1 MCGILGL
8 IKNSNDEINVDY
20 AFNTLKHR
28 GPDSSGLYQDDH
40 VILGTHRLKIQD
52 LSNLGDQPIIDDTGR
67 YYIIFNG
74 EIYNNQAIRKK
85 LIDQGV
91 KFKGNSDTEA
101 VLYGYII
108 YGEAILNLLNG
119 IFALAI
125 YDKIEQTIF
134 GARDQFGVKP
144 YYYYLKGNAFAFSSE
159 IKALIHL
166 PDFDNALNF
175 KALANYMNY
184 LWSPGELTPFK
195 FMHKLLPGECFKIQ
209 VTKPAT
215 FKKYKYYDIP
225 FNGSREFYSDKM
237 WIKTID
243 EKLEQAVK
251 SQLLSDVP
259 VGFFLSGGIDSSLI
273 VAAAAKLNKG
283 SKLDCFTIKGDNNAN
298 NEGFDEDFKFAQE
311 AAKHLNVNLHVVD
324 GSINIIN
331 DFDKMIWH
339 MDEPQADI
347 APLYVYKVCQEAR
360 EQGIKVLLSGAGGD
374 DIFSG
379 YRRHTAINLD
389 KYLKFT
395 PSFVFPVL
403 EKYLQNKDVNNPNI
417 RRINKFIK
425 RNKATTID
433 RLVGYFE
440 WYPIA
445 ENLNLFH
452 SDIQNEI
459 INYKPDE
466 YLYNLLDCVQEED
479 DLLNKMLYLEQKT
492 FLVDHNL
499 NYTDKMGMAAGV
511 EIRVPFL
518 DIELVHASTRLPKN
532 LKIRN
537 HHTKYIL
544 RKIAAQNLP
553 ASIVNRAK
561 TGFGAP
567 VRKWISNDLGNM
579 INERLSITELN
590 KFQIFNPKAVEK
602 LIDDNKKGKIDGA
615 YTILTIMAVQS
626 WLNQFYTNDINNN

>member
-8 IKNSNDEINVDY
+8 IKNNNSEINVDY
-20 AFNTLKHR
+20 AFSVLKHR
-28 GPDSSGLYQDDH
+28 GPDASGLFQDDH

-52 LSNLGDQPIIDDTGR
+52 LSELGNQPMIDITGR
-67 YYIIFNG
+67 YHIIFNG
-74 EIYNNQAIRKK
+74 EIYNHQEIRKK
-85 LIDQGV
+85 LIDQGIQ
-91 KFKGNSDTEA
+91 FKGNSDTET

-108 YGEAILNLLNG
+108 YGENILNQLNG
-119 IFALAI
+119 IFAIAI
-125 YDKIEQTIF
+125 YDKLEQTIF

-144 YYYYLKGNAFAFSSE
+144 FYYYLKGNAFAFSSE
-159 IKALIHL
+159 IKSLIYL
-166 PDFDNALNF
+166 PDFDNSLNF

-184 LWSPGELTPFK
+184 LWSPGQLTPFK
-195 FMHKLLPGECFKIQ
+195 YMHKLLPGECFKIQ
-209 VTKPAT
+209 VAKPDT

-225 FNGSREFYSDKM
+225 FDGSREFYSDRM
-237 WIKTID
+237 WIQTID

-273 VAAAAKLNKG
+273 VAEASKLSGGN
-283 SKLDCFTIKGDNNAN
+283 KLDCFTIKGDTNAK
-298 NEGFDEDFKFAQE
+298 NEGFVEDYKFAQK

-331 DFDKMIWH
+331 EFDKMIWH

-347 APLYVYKVCQEAR
+347 APLYVYKVCQEAY
-360 EQGIKVLLSGAGGD
+360 QKGIKVMLSGAGGD
-374 DIFSG
+374 DVFSG

-395 PSFVFPVL
+395 PPFVFPLL
-403 EKYLQNKDVNNPNI
+403 EKFLRNKDVNNPNI

-425 RNKATTID
+425 RNKASTID

-445 ENLNLFH
+445 ENLELFH

-459 INYKPDE
+459 INYKPEE
-466 YLYNLLDCVQEED
+466 YLYNLLDDVNEED

-518 DIELVHASTRLPKN
+518 DKDLVHASTRLPKN

-544 RKIAAQNLP
+544 RKIAAQHLP
-553 ASIVNRAK
+553 LSIVNRAK

-567 VRKWISNDLGNM
+567 IRKWISNDLTNM
-579 INERLSITELN
+579 INERLCIEELN
-590 KFQIFNPKAVEK
+590 KFNIFNSTAVEK
-602 LIDDNKKGKIDGA
+602 LIADNKQGKIDGA

-626 WLNQFYTNDINNN
+626 WLNQFYKHDLNGN